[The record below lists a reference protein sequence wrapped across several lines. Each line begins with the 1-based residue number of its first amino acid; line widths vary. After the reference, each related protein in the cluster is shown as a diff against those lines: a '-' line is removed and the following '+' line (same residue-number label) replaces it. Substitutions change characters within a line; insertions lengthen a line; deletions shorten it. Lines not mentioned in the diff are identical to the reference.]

1 MIADVNLNLEMR
13 QENSKQNTGGK
24 KIDFS
29 ALPRKLHFNSW
40 QEKLQAG
47 QLGKVVALRSRLILY
62 FFWEKKWFFIA
73 MLVGAGM
80 LNLPAPEDLSRAGM
94 VVLSMSV
101 VAIILYVTEPVPLP
115 TVALLIVIGQVLLLG
130 LDSSDVAGSL
140 MNDSVLF
147 IMGSLMLAVAV
158 VKQKLDKRI
167 AWLIIRITGT
177 KTTRICF
184 GISVVS
190 GILASF
196 IGEHTVAA
204 MMLPV
209 GITLITLTSDDPK
222 KVRNLAAVVLLSI
235 SYGCSVAGIG
245 TPSGGARNAIMIGF
259 WKEFFYDPGNPE
271 TFRFV
276 IDYLKWM
283 IFAYPIFL
291 IQLPLVTMVLLF
303 TFRPEQHDLSRAV
316 VKLRAQVEGEGG
328 MKAADWVAIG
338 IFFLTLTGWIF
349 FSGNIGLG
357 TVAVFGAAAFLV
369 AGLVRWEDINSGV
382 NWGVVLLYAAAI
394 SLGLQMKETGA
405 ARWVAESFLSWL
417 ASFGASDGVGLLAAV
432 SILTTGV
439 TNIMSN
445 GAAVAVLGPIVLKMA
460 VIAEESPIIIGF
472 VTAVSSSFAYLT
484 VIGTPACTIVYA
496 SGYLKTTDFLIVGWK
511 MVLISIII
519 MLLAASIY
527 WPLLGM

>member
-276 IDYLKWM
+276 ID
-283 IFAYPIFL
+283 
-291 IQLPLVTMVLLF
+291 
-303 TFRPEQHDLSRAV
+303 
-316 VKLRAQVEGEGG
+316 
-328 MKAADWVAIG
+328 
-338 IFFLTLTGWIF
+338 
-349 FSGNIGLG
+349 
-357 TVAVFGAAAFLV
+357 
-369 AGLVRWEDINSGV
+369 
-382 NWGVVLLYAAAI
+382 
-394 SLGLQMKETGA
+394 
-405 ARWVAESFLSWL
+405 
-417 ASFGASDGVGLLAAV
+417 
-432 SILTTGV
+432 
-439 TNIMSN
+439 
-445 GAAVAVLGPIVLKMA
+445 
-460 VIAEESPIIIGF
+460 
-472 VTAVSSSFAYLT
+472 
-484 VIGTPACTIVYA
+484 
-496 SGYLKTTDFLIVGWK
+496 
-511 MVLISIII
+511 
-519 MLLAASIY
+519 
-527 WPLLGM
+527 